1 MALIKQQPYFPHYAT
16 SRTEMN
22 IMIVRGKVGTIG
34 YAVYFMLLERLRIS
48 EGYIEELDLTAL
60 SRDFEVD
67 ADIIGKVVDI
77 PDLFNIYDD
86 GEGRRFYE
94 SIELTSY
101 MNFMEE
107 KKKRRRQ
114 AAVIAANA
122 RWGKSAGDY
131 SAPVADEPIADD
143 YGQQEEVVAN
153 YAPAANVD
161 AVPEQPSSMKIDH
174 EIQEMSKDTQWID
187 YISKELEM
195 TADAIV
201 ACFEKFR
208 LECIRNGRKSG
219 HRDLR
224 DAMSHFRSWMKKS
237 GLAGSKSVADI
248 QTTTPTTKAEQ
259 RELKRRLEIDRRHE
273 ERKQNYDRM
282 EREKIS
288 TADYIR
294 NKGYDPE
301 KVTMVMMMK
310 PGWMESNPP
319 THPEWIGK
327 YGKKQPEEATVDVPF

>member
-67 ADIIGKVVDI
+67 EDIIGKVVDI

-86 GEGRRFYE
+86 GEGRKFYE

-114 AAVIAANA
+114 AAITAANA
-122 RWGKSAGDY
+122 RWGKSNNGY
-131 SAPVADEPIADD
+131 SAPAAAEPI
-143 YGQQEEVVAN
+143 YNEEDPVVEEFAT
-153 YAPAANVD
+153 AMLVDSASEEPAT
-161 AVPEQPSSMKIDH
+161 MKIDK

-187 YISKELEM
+187 YISKELDM

-224 DAMSHFRSWMKKS
+224 DTMSHFRSWMKKS
-237 GLAGSKSVADI
+237 GLAGSKTVADI

-259 RELKRRLEIDRRHE
+259 RELKRRQEIDRRHE

-282 EREKIS
+282 QREKMS

-310 PGWMESNPP
+310 PGWVESNPP

-327 YGKKQPEEATVDVPF
+327 YCKKQPEETTVDVPF